1 MERIESRAESP
12 HRDNLTRPERELLKI
27 CNGVQTTTYLET
39 TVGLNIEGLI
49 TLVDCFNRVDIMFGV
64 VLGAVWFEKLK
75 A

>member
-1 MERIESRAESP
+1 MNRVWKPHTCLNSPANRNENTSRYVMGS
-12 HRDNLTRPERELLKI
+12 R
-27 CNGVQTTTYLET
+27 TTTYLET